1 MVRVKLPISLVNKM
15 KLFLLDFL
23 SYSFSSTIEV
33 NYELLNENGSEDKKD
48 YQMFVEFVTLGT

>member
-1 MVRVKLPISLVNKM
+1 M